1 MMRAETL
8 TEASGLK
15 IKNENTLIGL
25 HPKEIC

>member
-15 IKNENTLIGL
+15 IKNEKYTYRIA
-25 HPKEIC
+25 P